1 MLIIKGFLIGIAK
14 ILPGVSGAVLAISL
28 GIYEKSVE
36 AISNIFKDFKTN
48 IKFLFPIAIGL
59 IIALIFGSKILIYF
73 LNNYYT
79 STLLLFIGLMLGG
92 IPNLIKKIDFKK
104 IKIKHYFLL
113 IISFA
118 FIFFLNLINKQ
129 TFFTNDS
136 FLLYIVIGIIDSI
149 TMVVPGISGTA
160 IMMLLGCYQNL
171 LNLVGN
177 LSNYLYLFGYGI
189 SLVIST
195 FIVSKIMNYLFK
207 NKELT
212 IYSIVIG
219 FMVSSILILLLNVI
233 KDISILGIILL
244 ILGFIIG
251 YKLE

>member
-28 GIYEKSVE
+28 GIYEKSLE
-36 AISNIFKDFKTN
+36 AISNIFKDFKTS
-48 IKFLFPIAIGL
+48 IKYLFPIAIGL
-59 IIALIFGSKILIYF
+59 ILALVLGSKILIYF
-73 LNNYYT
+73 LNNYYNLT
-79 STLLLFIGLMLGG
+79 ILLFIGLMLGG
-92 IPNLIKKIDFKK
+92 IPNLIKKLDFKN
-104 IKIKHYFLL
+104 IKIKHYLLL
-113 IISFA
+113 IISFL
-118 FIFFLNLINKQ
+118 FIFILNLVNKQ

-136 FLLYIVIGIIDSI
+136 FLLYIVIGIIDAI

-171 LNLVGN
+171 LNLIGN
-177 LSNYLYLFGYGI
+177 LFNYLYLFGYI
-189 SLVIST
+189 TSLIIST
-195 FIVSKIMNYLFK
+195 FVVSKIMNYLFK

-219 FMVSSILILLLNVI
+219 FMVSSILILFLNIIESINLLGV
-233 KDISILGIILL
+233 ILL